1 MGDVV
6 NSMQRALRNVRA
18 WTLVLA
24 ATSLWSGCAA
34 ASPESVA
41 LSSEPVPPAA
51 APASMPATISRLA
64 VVEGAPGSRIE
75 LVATGAI
82 VWTSYRD
89 ANGALVIEL
98 PNARP
103 AADVRAA
110 NPPVG
115 LVSSVAIAVDETS
128 GRPMTRLTV
137 QTRQAAEH
145 TLVAGQNSLRIDMN
159 PAGVQTD
166 PGATA
171 VAAAAPLDTADTA
184 DTTDSYAEPT
194 RIPAHAAPV
203 AETQLAAEIRPA
215 ATTARLP
222 ATATFAPPAAFGT
235 PDRPLVAPL
244 PSGRLASLLG
254 SVDVVEE
261 GATTVVLIAG
271 DGEFAYSTF
280 QLANP
285 DRFVI
290 DLDGVVNQ
298 SARSS
303 APLAGEVLARI
314 RVSQFKQQPEPVSR
328 VVFDL
333 RQTVPPTIERGPEG
347 LVVRFH
353 SGAAASPELPNRIAD
368 TAPVEA
374 AAVLPAVR
382 PESPSEHA
390 PAPVEVA
397 AQVPV
402 RVPAQTPAQ
411 VPAQVPDPMPAPT
424 PASAPV
430 PAALAASDVQAYA
443 PVHEI
448 PAPAPVAAV
457 APVAPVA
464 LVALVAPKISTLR
477 DSSLFEAADTQPRE
491 TPRPAVAPS
500 PTFAQQTVG
509 GTRKEYVGETIS
521 LSLKDG
527 DIKDVLRSFA
537 KISGLN
543 VVVQPGVR
551 GTVTVELESVPWD
564 QALDQILK
572 INNLGYELDG
582 NIMRIAPRSVLE
594 SEARE
599 QQALAQAQALSIPL
613 RTVIKRVSY
622 SKATDL
628 ARVLLTGGGRGTGI
642 LSQRGS
648 ATVDTRTNTLI
659 IKELPSYI
667 DTVIAVIE
675 TLDIPEPQ
683 VMIEAR
689 IIETTKRF
697 SRTIGIDWS
706 FNGVADAA
714 HGNTTGLQFPNNAA
728 GEGGVNLLT
737 GGQNGFL
744 GIALGNILNTF
755 TLDARLQAAE
765 SEGLINILSAP
776 KIATLNN
783 EPASIQS
790 GLQIPIQTVA
800 NNTVTVQ
807 FVNATLRLDVT
818 PQVTAEGTVLMD
830 INVQKREPQLAF
842 ALAGATNAPITT
854 KEARTRVIV
863 RDGGT
868 TVIGGIY
875 KVSTDQG
882 QDRVPGL
889 ANVPILGHLFKNR
902 RRNDSNEELLIFI
915 TPRVIKL

>member
-6 NSMQRALRNVRA
+6 NSMKRALRNGQA

-24 ATSLWSGCAA
+24 ATSIWSGCVAA
-34 ASPESVA
+34 TPGNAS

-64 VVEGAPGSRIE
+64 VVEGAPGTRIE
-75 LVATGAI
+75 LTADSAL
-82 VWTSYRD
+82 VWTTYRD
-89 ANGALVIEL
+89 ADGALVIEL

-103 AADVRAA
+103 AEAVRAE
-110 NPPVG
+110 NPPAG
-115 LVSSVAIAVDETS
+115 LVSAVAVSVDETS
-128 GRPMTRLTV
+128 GRPLTRLTV

-145 TLVAGQNSLRIDMN
+145 TLVAGQNSLRIDLTPVGTAAVQLAEARPTT
-159 PAGVQTD
+159 PAI
-166 PGATA
+166 PATPA
-171 VAAAAPLDTADTA
+171 DTPADTEPEAEVRAAERTRTAPLPEA
-184 DTTDSYAEPT
+184 
-194 RIPAHAAPV
+194 
-203 AETQLAAEIRPA
+203 
-215 ATTARLP
+215 
-222 ATATFAPPAAFGT
+222 APPAALAALGT
-235 PDRPLVAPL
+235 ADRPLVAP
-244 PSGRLASLLG
+244 PPTGRMASLLG
-254 SVDVVEE
+254 AVDVVAE
-261 GATTVVLIAG
+261 GPNTVVLIAG

-303 APLAGEVLARI
+303 APLDGEILARI
-314 RVSQFKQQPEPVSR
+314 RVSQFKQRPEPVSR

-333 RQTVPPTIERGPEG
+333 RQTVPPTIERGPQG
-347 LVVRFH
+347 LVVRFDT
-353 SGAAASPELPNRIAD
+353 GASASTSASTSANAELSSPVVAV
-368 TAPVEA
+368 APAEA
-374 AAVLPAVR
+374 AATLPAVR
-382 PESPSEHA
+382 PEIHLENA
-390 PAPVEVA
+390 PEA
-397 AQVPV
+397 AQ
-402 RVPAQTPAQ
+402 
-411 VPAQVPDPMPAPT
+411 DE
-424 PASAPV
+424 
-430 PAALAASDVQAYA
+430 ASDVQAYA
-443 PVHEI
+443 DASRASGAAPATPQAI
-448 PAPAPVAAV
+448 PASPKLTLATAPAALSPVPAV
-457 APVAPVA
+457 RPSRP
-464 LVALVAPKISTLR
+464 R
-477 DSSLFEAADTQPRE
+477 DTSLFEAADTQAAE
-491 TPRPAVAPS
+491 APRPLVSPS
-500 PTFAQQTVG
+500 PVFSPQPVG
-509 GTRKEYVGETIS
+509 GTHKVYVGETIS

-594 SEARE
+594 NEAKE

-622 SKATDL
+622 SKAQDL
-628 ARVLLTGGGRGTGI
+628 ARVLQTGGGRGTGI

-648 ATVDTRTNTLI
+648 ATVDARTNTLI

-667 DTVIAVIE
+667 DTVLAVIE

-689 IIETTKRF
+689 IIETTKSF
-697 SRTIGIDWS
+697 TRTLGIGWGFD
-706 FNGVADAA
+706 GVADAV
-714 HGNTTGLQFPNNAA
+714 HGNTTGLQFPNN
-728 GEGGVNLLT
+728 GTGSGSVNLLS
-737 GGQNGFL
+737 GGSNGL
-744 GIALGNILNTF
+744 LSIALGNVLNTF
-755 TLDARLQAAE
+755 TLDATLAAAE

-783 EPASIQS
+783 EAASIQS
-790 GLQIPIQTVA
+790 GLQIPIQTVS

-830 INVQKREPQLAF
+830 INVQKKEPQFAF
-842 ALAGATNAPITT
+842 TIAGAANAPINT
-854 KEARTRVIV
+854 KEAKTRVIV

-882 QDRVPGL
+882 QDKVPGL

-902 RRNDSNEELLIFI
+902 RRKDANEELLIFI

>member
-6 NSMQRALRNVRA
+6 NSMKRALRNGKA

-24 ATSLWSGCAA
+24 AATIWSGPAA

-41 LSSEPVPPAA
+41 QSSEPVPPAA
-51 APASMPATISRLA
+51 APASLPATISRLA
-64 VVEGAPGSRIE
+64 VMEGAPGTRIE
-75 LVATGAI
+75 LVADSAL
-82 VWTSYRD
+82 VWTTYRD
-89 ANGALVIEL
+89 SEGALVIEL

-103 AADVRAA
+103 LASVHAE
-110 NPPVG
+110 NPTAG
-115 LVSSVAIAVDETS
+115 LVSSVAVAVDETS
-128 GRPMTRLTV
+128 DRPLTRLTV
-137 QTRQAAEH
+137 RTREEAEH
-145 TLVAGQNSLRIDMN
+145 TLVAGQNSLHIDLN
-159 PAGVQTD
+159 PAGVARVSLPTE
-166 PGATA
+166 A
-171 VAAAAPLDTADTA
+171 VAATEAPENAPSPAAVVAVAPVQKAPAAAPA
-184 DTTDSYAEPT
+184 
-194 RIPAHAAPV
+194 
-203 AETQLAAEIRPA
+203 
-215 ATTARLP
+215 
-222 ATATFAPPAAFGT
+222 AAFANLGT
-235 PDRPLVAPL
+235 PDRPVVAPP
-244 PSGRLASLLG
+244 PSGRLASLLD

-261 GATTVVLIAG
+261 GATTVVRIAG
-271 DGEFAYSTF
+271 NGEFAYSTF
-280 QLANP
+280 QLENP

-303 APLAGEVLARI
+303 APLDGEVLARI
-314 RVSQFKQQPEPVSR
+314 RVSQFKKSPEAVSR

-347 LVVRFH
+347 LIVRFG
-353 SGAAASPELPNRIAD
+353 SSAAAS
-368 TAPVEA
+368 
-374 AAVLPAVR
+374 
-382 PESPSEHA
+382 
-390 PAPVEVA
+390 
-397 AQVPV
+397 AQ
-402 RVPAQTPAQ
+402 
-411 VPAQVPDPMPAPT
+411 
-424 PASAPV
+424 ASAPALASTTLAETRPTIEPV
-430 PAALAASDVQAYA
+430 SPPAVEPATPPVETYTAQVAAPPETARPEPAATSAEELAASDVQAYA
-443 PVHEI
+443 QERSADAAPEPVAQAVVA
-448 PAPAPVAAV
+448 PQPQTAQAAAPATPVVAFAAQ
-457 APVAPVA
+457 PGTP
-464 LVALVAPKISTLR
+464 R
-477 DSSLFEAADTQPRE
+477 DSSQFEAADTQVAE
-491 TPRPAVAPS
+491 APRPSVAPS
-500 PTFAQQTVG
+500 PAFAQQTVG
-509 GTRKEYVGETIS
+509 GTHKEYVGETIS

-582 NIMRIAPRSVLE
+582 NIMRIAPRNVLE
-594 SEARE
+594 AEAKE
-599 QQALAQAQALSIPL
+599 QQALAQAQAMSIPL
-613 RTVIKRVSY
+613 RTVIKRISY
-622 SKATDL
+622 SSVSEM
-628 ARVLLTGGGRGTGI
+628 ARVLSTGGGRGTGI

-648 ATVDTRTNTLI
+648 VTVDARTNTLI

-697 SRTIGIDWS
+697 SRTLGIHWG
-706 FNGVADAA
+706 FQGVADAA
-714 HGNTTGLQFPNNAA
+714 HGNTTGLQFPNNGTAS
-728 GEGGVNLLT
+728 GSVNVLT
-737 GGQNGFL
+737 GGNNGL
-744 GIALGNILNTF
+744 LRLTMGNILNTF
-755 TLDARLQAAE
+755 NLDATLQAAE
-765 SEGLINILSAP
+765 SDGLINILSAP

-783 EPASIQS
+783 ESASIQS

-818 PQVTAEGTVLMD
+818 PHVTAEGTVLMD
-830 INVQKREPQLAF
+830 VNVQKREPQLAF
-842 ALAGATNAPITT
+842 AVAGATNAPIST
-854 KEARTRVIV
+854 KEAQTRVIV

-889 ANVPILGHLFKNR
+889 ANIPVIGHLFKNR
-902 RRNDSNEELLIFI
+902 RREDDNEELLIFI

>member
-6 NSMQRALRNVRA
+6 NSMKRALRNGKA

-24 ATSLWSGCAA
+24 AVTIWSGPAA

-41 LSSEPVPPAA
+41 QSSEPVPPAA
-51 APASMPATISRLA
+51 APASLPATISRLA
-64 VVEGAPGSRIE
+64 VMEGAPGTRIE
-75 LVATGAI
+75 LVADSAL
-82 VWTSYRD
+82 VWTTYRD
-89 ANGALVIEL
+89 AEGALVIEL

-103 AADVRAA
+103 LASVHAE
-110 NPPVG
+110 NPPAG
-115 LVSSVAIAVDETS
+115 LVSSVAVAVDETS
-128 GRPMTRLTV
+128 DRPLTRLTV
-137 QTRQAAEH
+137 RTRQEAEH
-145 TLVAGQNSLRIDMN
+145 TLVAGQNSLHIDLN
-159 PAGVQTD
+159 PAGVARV
-166 PGATA
+166 PAASEA
-171 VAAAAPLDTADTA
+171 VATTEAPE
-184 DTTDSYAEPT
+184 SSPS
-194 RIPAHAAPV
+194 PAPAVAVATVQHAPAS
-203 AETQLAAEIRPA
+203 APA
-215 ATTARLP
+215 ASLAYL
-222 ATATFAPPAAFGT
+222 GT
-235 PDRPLVAPL
+235 PDRPVVAPP

-261 GATTVVLIAG
+261 GATTVVRIAG

-280 QLANP
+280 QLENP

-303 APLAGEVLARI
+303 APLEGEVLARI
-314 RVSQFKQQPEPVSR
+314 RVSQFKKSPEAVSR

-333 RQTVPPTIERGPEG
+333 RRTVPPTIERGPEG
-347 LVVRFH
+347 LIVRF
-353 SGAAASPELPNRIAD
+353 GAAGSAAALQASAPAQAADRIAEIPP
-368 TAPVEA
+368 AVVPEVPPA
-374 AAVLPAVR
+374 AAPAEPAVESYAATQVAETVPEPVR
-382 PESPSEHA
+382 PE
-390 PAPVEVA
+390 
-397 AQVPV
+397 
-402 RVPAQTPAQ
+402 
-411 VPAQVPDPMPAPT
+411 
-424 PASAPV
+424 
-430 PAALAASDVQAYA
+430 PAATSAEAFAASDVQAYA
-443 PVHEI
+443 EEQSAESVPEPVAQAVVAPRPQVAAPSTPVVAFAAK
-448 PAPAPVAAV
+448 PAP
-457 APVAPVA
+457 
-464 LVALVAPKISTLR
+464 R
-477 DSSLFEAADTQPRE
+477 DSSQFEAADTQAAE
-491 TPRPAVAPS
+491 APRPSVAPS
-500 PTFAQQTVG
+500 PVFAQQTIG
-509 GTRKEYVGETIS
+509 GTHKEYVGETIS

-543 VVVQPGVR
+543 VVVQPGVH

-582 NIMRIAPRSVLE
+582 NIMRIAPRNVLE
-594 SEARE
+594 AEAKE
-599 QQALAQAQALSIPL
+599 QQALAQAQAMSIPL
-613 RTVIKRVSY
+613 RTVIKRISY
-622 SKATDL
+622 SSVSDM
-628 ARVLLTGGGRGTGI
+628 ARVLSTGGGRGTGI

-648 ATVDTRTNTLI
+648 VTVDARTNTLI

-697 SRTIGIDWS
+697 SRTLGIHWG
-706 FNGVADAA
+706 FQGVADAA
-714 HGNTTGLQFPNNAA
+714 HGNTTGLQFPNNGTAS
-728 GEGGVNLLT
+728 GSVNVLT
-737 GGQNGFL
+737 GGNNGL
-744 GIALGNILNTF
+744 LRLTMGNILNTF
-755 TLDARLQAAE
+755 NLDATLQAAE
-765 SEGLINILSAP
+765 SDGLINILSAP

-783 EPASIQS
+783 ESASIQS

-818 PQVTAEGTVLMD
+818 PHVTAEGTVLMD
-830 INVQKREPQLAF
+830 VNVQKREPQLAF
-842 ALAGATNAPITT
+842 AVAGATNAPIST
-854 KEARTRVIV
+854 KEAQTRVIV

-889 ANVPILGHLFKNR
+889 ANIPVIGHLFKNR
-902 RRNDSNEELLIFI
+902 RREDDNEELLIFI

>member
-6 NSMQRALRNVRA
+6 NSMKRALRNGRA

-24 ATSLWSGCAA
+24 ATSIWSGCAA

-41 LSSEPVPPAA
+41 LSSEPVPPVAA
-51 APASMPATISRLA
+51 TASMPATISRLD
-64 VVEGAPGSRIE
+64 VVEGAPGTRIE
-75 LVATGAI
+75 LTADSAL
-82 VWTSYRD
+82 VWTTYRD
-89 ANGALVIEL
+89 ADGALVIEL

-103 AADVRAA
+103 MGDLRTE
-110 NPPVG
+110 NPPAG
-115 LVSSVAIAVDETS
+115 LVSSVAVAVDETS
-128 GRPMTRLTV
+128 GRPLTRLTV
-137 QTRQAAEH
+137 LTRQETEH
-145 TLVAGQNSLRIDMN
+145 TLVAGHNSLHIDLTSAGTQIAQAAPLAEEP
-159 PAGVQTD
+159 PAALA
-166 PGATA
+166 PTA
-171 VAAAAPLDTADTA
+171 PTASTAAAPERLA
-184 DTTDSYAEPT
+184 
-194 RIPAHAAPV
+194 PA
-203 AETQLAAEIRPA
+203 PA
-215 ATTARLP
+215 VR
-222 ATATFAPPAAFGT
+222 FASQGT
-235 PDRPLVAPL
+235 PDRPLVAPA
-244 PSGRLASLLG
+244 PSGRVASLLG
-254 SVDVVEE
+254 RVDVVAE
-261 GATTVVLIAG
+261 GPNTVVLIAG

-285 DRFVI
+285 DRFVV

-303 APLAGEVLARI
+303 APLDGEILARI

-347 LVVRFH
+347 LVVRF
-353 SGAAASPELPNRIAD
+353 STDPAAQLAAVNAPAPETSR
-368 TAPVEA
+368 APVESSPA
-374 AAVLPAVR
+374 SSVAEGTLPAVR
-382 PESPSEHA
+382 PESTLVQAVYEPSAEA
-390 PAPVEVA
+390 PEAQV
-397 AQVPV
+397 AQVPQV
-402 RVPAQTPAQ
+402 AQAAAPGTGPAE
-411 VPAQVPDPMPAPT
+411 
-424 PASAPV
+424 
-430 PAALAASDVQAYA
+430 ASDVQAYA
-443 PVHEI
+443 GAVSPETVAQPSPKIAFAPESQ
-448 PAPAPVAAV
+448 PAAAV
-457 APVAPVA
+457 RAASP
-464 LVALVAPKISTLR
+464 R
-477 DSSLFEAADTQPRE
+477 DTSFFEAADTQAQE
-491 TPRPAVAPS
+491 TPRPSVAPS
-500 PTFAQQTVG
+500 PAFAQQTVG
-509 GTRKEYVGETIS
+509 GTHKEYVGETIS

-594 SEARE
+594 SEAKE

-613 RTVIKRVSY
+613 RTVIKRISY
-622 SKATDL
+622 SKASDL
-628 ARVLLTGGGRGTGI
+628 ARVLATGGGRGAGI

-697 SRTIGIDWS
+697 SRTLGIQW
-706 FNGVADAA
+706 GVDGIADAA
-714 HGNTTGLQFPNNAA
+714 HGNTTGLQFPNNID
-728 GEGGVNLLT
+728 GQGGINLLT
-737 GGQNGFL
+737 GGQNGVIQL
-744 GIALGNILNTF
+744 ALGNILNTF
-755 TLDARLQAAE
+755 NLDARLQAAE

-818 PQVTAEGTVLMD
+818 PHVTAEGTVLMD
-830 INVQKREPQLAF
+830 VNVQKREPQVAF
-842 ALAGATNAPITT
+842 ALAGATNAPIST
-854 KEARTRVIV
+854 KEAQTRVIV

-875 KVSTDQG
+875 KVATDQG

-902 RRNDSNEELLIFI
+902 RRTDDNEELLIFI

>member
-6 NSMQRALRNVRA
+6 NSMKRALRNGQA

-24 ATSLWSGCAA
+24 ATSIWSGCVAA
-34 ASPESVA
+34 TPGNAS

-64 VVEGAPGSRIE
+64 VVEGAPGTRIE
-75 LVATGAI
+75 LTADSAL
-82 VWTSYRD
+82 VWTTYRD
-89 ANGALVIEL
+89 ADGALVIEL

-103 AADVRAA
+103 AEAVRAE
-110 NPPVG
+110 NPPAG
-115 LVSSVAIAVDETS
+115 LVSAVAVSVDETS
-128 GRPMTRLTV
+128 GRPLTRLTV

-145 TLVAGQNSLRIDMN
+145 TLVAGQNSLRIDLTPVGTAAVQLAEARPTT
-159 PAGVQTD
+159 PAI
-166 PGATA
+166 PATPA
-171 VAAAAPLDTADTA
+171 DTPADTEPEAEVRAAERTRTAPLPEA
-184 DTTDSYAEPT
+184 
-194 RIPAHAAPV
+194 
-203 AETQLAAEIRPA
+203 
-215 ATTARLP
+215 
-222 ATATFAPPAAFGT
+222 APPAALAALGT
-235 PDRPLVAPL
+235 ADRPLVAP
-244 PSGRLASLLG
+244 PPTGRMASLLG
-254 SVDVVEE
+254 AVDVVAE
-261 GATTVVLIAG
+261 GPNTVVLIAG

-303 APLAGEVLARI
+303 APLDGEILARI
-314 RVSQFKQQPEPVSR
+314 RVSQFKQRPEPVSR

-333 RQTVPPTIERGPEG
+333 RQTVPPTIERGPQG
-347 LVVRFH
+347 LVVRFDT
-353 SGAAASPELPNRIAD
+353 GASASTSASTSANIELSSPVVAV
-368 TAPVEA
+368 APAEA
-374 AAVLPAVR
+374 AATLPAVR
-382 PESPSEHA
+382 PEIHLENA
-390 PAPVEVA
+390 PEA
-397 AQVPV
+397 AQ
-402 RVPAQTPAQ
+402 
-411 VPAQVPDPMPAPT
+411 DE
-424 PASAPV
+424 
-430 PAALAASDVQAYA
+430 ASDVQAYA
-443 PVHEI
+443 DASRASGAAPATPQAI
-448 PAPAPVAAV
+448 PASPKLTLATAPAALSPVPAV
-457 APVAPVA
+457 RPSRP
-464 LVALVAPKISTLR
+464 R
-477 DSSLFEAADTQPRE
+477 DTSLFEAADTQAAE
-491 TPRPAVAPS
+491 APRPLVSPS
-500 PTFAQQTVG
+500 PVFSPQPVG
-509 GTRKEYVGETIS
+509 GTHKVYVGETIS

-594 SEARE
+594 NEAKE

-622 SKATDL
+622 SKAQDL
-628 ARVLLTGGGRGTGI
+628 ARVLQTGGGRGTGI

-648 ATVDTRTNTLI
+648 ATVDARTNTLI

-667 DTVIAVIE
+667 DTVLAVIE

-689 IIETTKRF
+689 IIETTKSF
-697 SRTIGIDWS
+697 TRTLGIGWGFD
-706 FNGVADAA
+706 GVADAV
-714 HGNTTGLQFPNNAA
+714 HGNTTGLQFPNN
-728 GEGGVNLLT
+728 GTGSGSVNLLS
-737 GGQNGFL
+737 GGSNGL
-744 GIALGNILNTF
+744 LSIALGNVLNTF
-755 TLDARLQAAE
+755 TLDATLAAAE

-783 EPASIQS
+783 EAASIQS
-790 GLQIPIQTVA
+790 GLQIPIQTVS

-830 INVQKREPQLAF
+830 INVQKKEPQFAF
-842 ALAGATNAPITT
+842 TIAGAANAPINT
-854 KEARTRVIV
+854 KEAKTRVIV

-882 QDRVPGL
+882 QDKVPGL

-902 RRNDSNEELLIFI
+902 RRKDANEELLIFI